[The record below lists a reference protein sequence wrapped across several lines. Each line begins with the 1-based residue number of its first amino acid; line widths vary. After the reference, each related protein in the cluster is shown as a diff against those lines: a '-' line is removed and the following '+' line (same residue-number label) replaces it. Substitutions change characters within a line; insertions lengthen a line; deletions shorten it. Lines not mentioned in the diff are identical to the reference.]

1 MNVKSLH
8 YKQITIIYGVKQ
20 ITGLKQKQCY
30 RGKMKREKKNTL

>member
-8 YKQITIIYGVKQ
+8 YKQ

-30 RGKMKREKKNTL
+30 RGKMNREKKIHCRG